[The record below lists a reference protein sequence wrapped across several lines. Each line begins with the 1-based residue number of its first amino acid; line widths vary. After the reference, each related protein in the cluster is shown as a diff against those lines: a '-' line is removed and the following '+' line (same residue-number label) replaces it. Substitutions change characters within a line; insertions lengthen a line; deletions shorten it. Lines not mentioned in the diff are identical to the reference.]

1 MQKSQSWLMMVVAPA
16 VMLRKVQELFRTFF
30 CPVTIV
36 GMLSLMTAKMAAA
49 ILSLAA
55 NALIIALEDIK
66 KRPNSKH
73 YNLIDILFPSNH
85 NIHKSSYSLCFW
97 ASDPL
102 IERF

>member
-30 CPVTIV
+30 CPVTV

-55 NALIIALEDIK
+55 NALIA
-66 KRPNSKH
+66 
-73 YNLIDILFPSNH
+73 
-85 NIHKSSYSLCFW
+85 
-97 ASDPL
+97 
-102 IERF
+102 IERILKKAKQ

>member
-55 NALIIALEDIK
+55 NALIA
-66 KRPNSKH
+66 
-73 YNLIDILFPSNH
+73 
-85 NIHKSSYSLCFW
+85 
-97 ASDPL
+97 
-102 IERF
+102 IERILKKAKK

>member
-36 GMLSLMTAKMAAA
+36 GMLSLMTAKMAAT
-49 ILSLAA
+49 ILSLSA

-66 KRPNSKH
+66 KGQKVNQDGRPGK
-73 YNLIDILFPSNH
+73 LGGL
-85 NIHKSSYSLCFW
+85 
-97 ASDPL
+97 AEPL
-102 IERF
+102 LSTAY

>member
-66 KRPNSKH
+66 KRPKSKPGWPAGEVGRALLSTA
-73 YNLIDILFPSNH
+73 Y
-85 NIHKSSYSLCFW
+85 
-97 ASDPL
+97 
-102 IERF
+102 

>member
-36 GMLSLMTAKMAAA
+36 GMLSLMTAKMAA

-55 NALIIALEDIK
+55 NALIA
-66 KRPNSKH
+66 
-73 YNLIDILFPSNH
+73 
-85 NIHKSSYSLCFW
+85 
-97 ASDPL
+97 
-102 IERF
+102 IERILKKAKK